1 MRTTCLLS
9 LPIAVLL
16 AAGCNNAPAP
26 AAQAEKTPAAEPA
39 IVAPAATPEAKIADA
54 ARAGEHAVE
63 EGCVYKDEHK
73 AEEGCA
79 SPDAPVN
86 TGTPG
91 HFGAGFALT
100 DPKPLS
106 QVLASAKDSKDP
118 VQVSGEV
125 ESVCQ
130 KKGCWLV
137 VKDGEVQARI
147 LMKDHSFT
155 VPMDIK
161 GKPVIVEGTL
171 ETKTFNE
178 AQTKHLAKDAGKDP
192 ATVSGESN
200 EYVLTAT
207 AVQLK
212 NT

>member
-9 LPIAVLL
+9 LPLALL
-16 AAGCNNAPAP
+16 LGCTNAPAP
-26 AAQAEKTPAAEPA
+26 ATQAEKTPAAEPA
-39 IVAPAATPEAKIADA
+39 IVAAPATPDVKVADASKTAEPAADD
-54 ARAGEHAVE
+54 
-63 EGCVYKDEHK
+63 GCVYKEAHK
-73 AEEGCA
+73 EEEGCP
-79 SPDAPVN
+79 SPDQAVGS
-86 TGTPG
+86 GTPG
-91 HFGAGFALT
+91 HFGAVFALKE
-100 DPKPLS
+100 PKPLS
-106 QVLASAKDSKDP
+106 QALASAKDLKDP

-137 VKDGEVQARI
+137 VKDGEAQARI

-171 ETKTFNE
+171 ETRTFNE

-192 ATVSGESN
+192 ATVSGETN

-212 NT
+212 NS

>member
-39 IVAPAATPEAKIADA
+39 AVATPEAKVADA
-54 ARAGEHAVE
+54 AKPEHAVE

-79 SPDAPVN
+79 SPDAPVD

-91 HFGAGFALT
+91 HFGAVFALK

-106 QVLASAKDSKDP
+106 QVLASAKDLKDP

-137 VKDGEVQARI
+137 VKDGEAQARI

-212 NT
+212 NS